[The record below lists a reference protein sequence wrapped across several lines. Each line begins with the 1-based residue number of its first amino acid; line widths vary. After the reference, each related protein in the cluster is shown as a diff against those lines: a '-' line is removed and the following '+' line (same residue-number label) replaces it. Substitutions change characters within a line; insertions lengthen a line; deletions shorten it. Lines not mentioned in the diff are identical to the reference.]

1 MRYFEDILKTSENRL
16 PQRSYYIPEN
26 EGAYTLLN
34 GTWRFHYYPAE
45 YLKEETITQW
55 DEIPVPSCWQLLGY
69 EEPNYT
75 NVSYPYPVDPPYVPD
90 ENPLGVY
97 EREFTVENAKNRTY
111 LVLEGVAS
119 SAKVFVNGRY
129 VGYTT
134 GNHLQAE
141 FDLTDYVNQGENTLR
156 IEVLKWTVCSYLEDQ
171 DFFRFNGIFRDVYL
185 LSRPQGHI
193 VDIDI
198 RTENNRDILI
208 RFQGEAEITLLD
220 QGKVL
225 ATTQAQG
232 EAKFTVEDPVLWNAE
247 KPYLY
252 ELRFESQGEVITQ
265 KVGFRTIAISEKK
278 ELLINGV
285 PVKLQGINRHDT
297 HPTNGWVMTKEELML
312 DFAQMKKLNINT
324 IRTSHY
330 PPTPWF
336 LEKCDELGFY
346 VILET
351 DLESHGFVHR
361 GGTDETRWGYNYNL
375 EENPEWPCSNPQW
388 QEEFVSRMIRAVE
401 RDKNHPSIIMWSTG
415 NESDFGE
422 NQKAMI
428 RWMRQRKDGRLIHC
442 EDATRHADHVP
453 GCDALQYVDVHSR
466 MYTDPSWCQNYCE
479 DPKKTLPLFLCE
491 YSHAMGNGPGDV
503 CDYWEVVDKYPNF
516 IGGCVWEWADHTVI
530 EDGVPK
536 YGGDWPTE
544 KVHFNNFCC
553 DGLVFHDRS
562 FKAGSYEV
570 KTAYQPIRAWLEDG
584 KVKVWNRLSFTNL
597 CEYTFIYNVQV
608 DDRVV
613 ETRQLTLDVA
623 PGAVTELSLFENV
636 PAECQFGCY
645 VNCKLLNADGYEVA
659 TAQLDLQAPVKKL
672 PAAQGQAVLTETD
685 HTIVASGEGF
695 QYTVSKDRGLLTSIC
710 LNGEERLAEPMMPGV
725 LRGPIDNERR
735 AKASWVRG
743 KSENMDQTFHKTY
756 RCAIQDGKIVMEGAL
771 AGVARTPYLRY
782 RTEITVSADGKM
794 DFAVVADGKESCPWF
809 QRFGFELALAEDNA
823 AFRYF
828 GKGPGENY
836 CDLGRHAA
844 YGLWE
849 SNAEK
854 EYVPYIMPQEHGN
867 HFGVRYLSFNKGLTV
882 TADTPFECNV
892 SQYSVMD
899 LYYANHIDELY
910 PDGHT
915 HVRIDCRDSGI
926 GSDSCGYP
934 LMDKYKIVD
943 KHMEFNFRIEP

>member
-1 MRYFEDILKTSENRL
+1 MRYYENILKTSENRL
-16 PQRSYYIPEN
+16 PQRSFYIPEN
-26 EGAYTLLN
+26 PGAYVLLN
-34 GTWRFHYYPAE
+34 GIWRFHYYSAE
-45 YLKEETITQW
+45 FLKEETITRW

-119 SAKVFVNGRY
+119 SAKVFVNSRY

-141 FDLTDYVNQGENTLR
+141 FDLTNYVNRGVNTLR

-198 RTENNRDILI
+198 CTENNRDILV
-208 RFQGEAEITLLD
+208 RFDGEADIALLD

-225 ATTQAQG
+225 ATVHARG
-232 EAKFTVEDPVLWNAE
+232 EAKFTVENPVLWNAE

-252 ELRFESQGEVITQ
+252 ELRFESQGEIITQ
-265 KVGFRTIAISEKK
+265 KVGFRTIAISDKK

-297 HPTNGWVMTKEELML
+297 HPTNGWVMTKEELMY
-312 DFAQMKKLNINT
+312 DFTQMKKLNINT

-336 LEKCDELGFY
+336 LEMCDELGFY

-351 DLESHGFVHR
+351 DIESHGFVHR
-361 GGTDETRWGYNYNL
+361 GGTDLTRWEYNYTL
-375 EENPEWPCSNPQW
+375 EEDPEWPCCNSQW
-388 QEEFVSRMIRAVE
+388 QGEFVSRMVRAVE
-401 RDKNHPSIIMWSTG
+401 RDKNHASIIMWSTG
-415 NESDFGE
+415 NESGFGQ
-422 NQKAMI
+422 NQVAMI
-428 RWMRQRKDGRLIHC
+428 RWLRQRDKTRLVHC
-442 EDATRHADHVP
+442 EDATRRVDRVP
-453 GCDALQYVDVHSR
+453 GSKTDQYVNVYSR
-466 MYTDPSWCQNYCE
+466 MYTDPTWCQNYCE
-479 DPKKTLPLFLCE
+479 DPERTLPLFLCE

-503 CDYWEVVDKYPNF
+503 CDYWEVIDRYPNF

-553 DGLVFHDRS
+553 DGLVFYDRS

-570 KTAYQPIRAWLEDG
+570 KTAYQPIRAWLENG
-584 KVKVWNRLSFTNL
+584 KLKIWNRLSFTNL
-597 CEYTFIYNVQV
+597 SDYAFIYNLQA
-608 DDRVV
+608 DG
-613 ETRQLTLDVA
+613 EILESRQLTLDLD
-623 PGAVTELSLFENV
+623 PGAVVELSLFDNV

-645 VNCKLLNADGYEVA
+645 VNCELINADTYQVAASQLPLQVPVKLLPKAEGA
-659 TAQLDLQAPVKKL
+659 
-672 PAAQGQAVLTETD
+672 AVLTETD
-685 HTIVASGEGF
+685 RAIIASGDGF
-695 QYTVSKDRGLLTSIC
+695 AYTVSKDWGLLTSIC
-710 LNGEERLAEPMMPGV
+710 INGVERLAKPMCLSM

-735 AKASWVRG
+735 AKVSWIRG

-756 RCAIQDGKIVMEGAL
+756 RCAVEDGEIVMEGAL
-771 AGVARTPYLRY
+771 AGVSRTPYMRY
-782 RTEITVSADGKM
+782 RTQIAVSADGKM
-794 DFAVVADGKESCPWF
+794 DFTVKADVKESCAWF
-809 QRFGFELALAEDNA
+809 QRFGYEMVLAEENA

-836 CDLGRHAA
+836 CDMGRHAA

-849 SNAEK
+849 STAEE
-854 EYVPYIMPQEHGN
+854 EYVEYIMPQEHGN
-867 HFGVRYLSFNKGLTV
+867 HFGVRYLSFAKGLTV

-892 SQYSVMD
+892 SKYSVKD
-899 LYYANHIDELY
+899 LLWANHINELHS
-910 PDGHT
+910 DGHT
-915 HVRIDCRDSGI
+915 HVRIDYKNSGV

-934 LMDKYKIVD
+934 LMDKYKLLEKKINFQFR
-943 KHMEFNFRIEP
+943 MEP